1 MVLGSLSDL
10 GIDRQDTSRGLVVI
24 DYDFE
29 KVLLDGTVAYYATY
43 QVGGR
48 DEEGEYVIVLDGPA
62 QGERVYL

>member
-1 MVLGSLSDL
+1 M
-10 GIDRQDTSRGLVVI
+10 I

>member
-1 MVLGSLSDL
+1 MN
-10 GIDRQDTSRGLVVI
+10 IDKHLRVI

-29 KVLLDGTVAYYATY
+29 KTLPDGTVEYYATY

-48 DEEGEYVIVLDGPA
+48 DEDGEYEIILDDGPA